1 MAHPQEESLAM
12 ESNKEFML
20 DDESV
25 YVMMF
30 RSLKSLIVEMIT
42 EDQEALGLTEL
53 ALRKWFT
60 EKGLSTTTDS
70 GGKA

>member
-1 MAHPQEESLAM
+1 M